1 MERQKFVH
9 IWQLIITC
17 LSFSASSSFLARQ
30 QNGKL
35 SKFCVNRIESTRQTQ
50 LKLLRQ
56 LWMATGD
63 DDSYSEDNTLSSKR
77 RIVRVRPTRPTQRE
91 ASVEA
96 DTTSRILPIKDP
108 TLLSETR
115 FRDRADLHAATK
127 RALIE
132 KMQLDKMTEIQAQT
146 FGPAISGTSI
156 VGRARTGTGKTL
168 AFLLPSL
175 ERLIQNNKELYTPG
189 RSIGMLIIAPT
200 RELVVQIAERAATLL
215 SYHPKEYTVMSM
227 YGGTK
232 MARDRNMLEKRLPT
246 ILVATPGRL
255 QEHIQETNI
264 GPRKVCDILKETKIV
279 VLDEMDRLLD
289 MGFSKEIK
297 KIMTYLPRTEKRQTL
312 LFSATIPRSLR
323 QDLKD
328 IVGTNAIKID
338 CVDDQ
343 DTSSKTNQ
351 QVAQS
356 YIQLSSMDSF
366 ITTLIAIIKN
376 AMLSENYKVVVFFP
390 ATKLVT
396 FFGDIFE
403 VGLSLPVLELHSK
416 MSQSARQRASD
427 TFRKSRKGI
436 LLTSDVS
443 ARGVDYPDVS
453 LVVQYGSA
461 DSEDTYIHRLGR
473 TGRAGKEGRGL
484 QVLLPFEGKIV
495 ETMRQLGITKDD
507 DLQRWLQE
515 NEKGVNNQLEA
526 VYKRI
531 RSGDIVLTSSTEG
544 AYRGFLAYY
553 IARVNALGVT
563 SKDVVMAANQFA
575 STAGLV
581 ATPQVSEKIA
591 LRLELVDVPGISI
604 SGVTLGMKR
613 LE

>member
-1 MERQKFVH
+1 MERQKVIH
-9 IWQLIITC
+9 VWQLTILC
-17 LSFSASSSFLARQ
+17 LTFSTSRSFLVRH
-30 QNGKL
+30 QNEKSTKL
-35 SKFCVNRIESTRQTQ
+35 CVNGFDSTRQSQ
-50 LKLLRQ
+50 LIRHQ
-56 LWMATGD
+56 PLWMAAD
-63 DDSYSEDNTLSSKR
+63 NDDSYSEDNTLSSKR
-77 RIVRVRPTRPTQRE
+77 RIIRVRPTRPIQP
-91 ASVEA
+91 EA
-96 DTTSRILPIKDP
+96 DTIPRVLPIKDP

-115 FRDRADLHAATK
+115 FRDRADLHTATK

-132 KMQLDKMTEIQAQT
+132 KMQLEKMTEIQAQT
-146 FGPAISGTSI
+146 FGHAISGTSI
-156 VGRARTGTGKTL
+156 IGRARTGTGKTL

-175 ERLIQNNKELYTPG
+175 ERLLQNDKELYIPG
-189 RSIGMLIIAPT
+189 RSIGMLIIVPT
-200 RELVVQIAERAATLL
+200 RELAIQIADEAATLL
-215 SYHPKEYTVMSM
+215 TYHSKEYTVMSM

-232 MARDRNMLEKRLPT
+232 MARDRNMLQKRLPT

-264 GPRKVCDILKETKIV
+264 GPRKVCDLLKETKII

-323 QDLKD
+323 QDMKD
-328 IVGTNAIKID
+328 IVGTDAIKID

-343 DTSSKTNQ
+343 NTSSRTNQ

-356 YIQLSSMDSF
+356 YIQLSSMDSY
-366 ITTLIAIIKN
+366 ISTLIAIIKN

-390 ATKLVT
+390 ATKLVN
-396 FFGDIFE
+396 FFGDIFQ

-427 TFRKSRKGI
+427 TFRSARKGI

-461 DSEDTYIHRLGR
+461 DNEDTYIHRLGR
-473 TGRAGKEGRGL
+473 TGRAGKEGSGL
-484 QVLLPFEGKIV
+484 QVLLPFEDKIF
-495 ETMRQLGITKDD
+495 ETMRRFNIKKDNK
-507 DLQRWLQE
+507 LQQWLQE
-515 NEKGVNNQLEA
+515 NDEETNNQLDA

-531 RSGDIVLTSSTEG
+531 RSGDTVLTSSTEG

-553 IARVNALGVT
+553 IARVDALGVT
-563 SKDVVMAANQFA
+563 REDVVMAANQFS
-575 STAGLV
+575 STAGVV
-581 ATPQVSEKIA
+581 ATPQISEKIA
-591 LRLELVDVPGISI
+591 LRLDLVDVPGISI
-604 SGVTLGMKR
+604 SDVTP
-613 LE
+613 